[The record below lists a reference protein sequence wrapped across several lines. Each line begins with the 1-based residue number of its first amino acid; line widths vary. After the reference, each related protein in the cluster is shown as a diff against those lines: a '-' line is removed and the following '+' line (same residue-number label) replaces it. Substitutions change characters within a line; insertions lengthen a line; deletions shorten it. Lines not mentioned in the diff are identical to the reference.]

1 MLLKFA
7 CSEVVNPVRGLAG
20 ALGQFAT
27 GTPVIE
33 PVHACGRSSI
43 VSVGGTESLS
53 TESDYRC
60 DESTGCDMGLE
71 LPFLS
76 GCSVLTTVS
85 MGGREPK
92 LRSQRCYTYRVA
104 VGGTSPKGRQCDDT
118 CDRQAHPAMIFQAN
132 PGESV

>member
-1 MLLKFA
+1 M
-7 CSEVVNPVRGLAG
+7 
-20 ALGQFAT
+20 
-27 GTPVIE
+27 IE

-43 VSVGGTESLS
+43 VSVGGTESLR

-85 MGGREPK
+85 LGGRE
-92 LRSQRCYTYRVA
+92 TEVA
-104 VGGTSPKGRQCDDT
+104 SPKGLHLSGCGARNIGPREDNAT
-118 CDRQAHPAMIFQAN
+118 ILVIGN
-132 PGESV
+132 PTGHDLSGKSRRIGLTRRMTVSYT